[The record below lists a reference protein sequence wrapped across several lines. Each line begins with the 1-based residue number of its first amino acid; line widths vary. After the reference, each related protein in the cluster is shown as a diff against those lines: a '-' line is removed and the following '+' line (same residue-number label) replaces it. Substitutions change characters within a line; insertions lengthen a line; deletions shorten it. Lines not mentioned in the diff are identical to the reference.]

1 MGGLGASAIAAAA
14 GRSGAAN
21 EAKAELAKNAGKGFS
36 VVVPR
41 NHGAPGD
48 FWRVMPGNRKNW
60 PCQSAMI
67 EGWRLRAR
75 STKSGGSATTVDVLM
90 TNVM

>member
-48 FWRVMPGNRKNW
+48 FWRVN
-60 PCQSAMI
+60 
-67 EGWRLRAR
+67 AR
-75 STKSGGSATTVDVLM
+75 Q
-90 TNVM
+90 